1 MIVNNNTTMIPRH
14 VKHRAMTTTWPRHKP
29 QEWSQGSPERLKMA
43 GGCRRN
49 PLICH
54 TGGQNHG
61 SPCVPIKSTHFTY
74 ANNCAYIYIFTYIY
88 IYIYCLHTYI
98 HIYIYIHTYIYIY
111 SMVLYIY
118 MCVYVC
124 FFIFISDII
133 WIFAHLFM
141 IRCLCIY
148 LLMCLRIYH
157 CLFPYI
163 YIYYSFT
170 LLCAFVCVGP
180 FLFSWSFKKISAP
193 SLLMIPH
200 FFSRL
205 AASTNR
211 K

>member
-61 SPCVPIKSTHFTY
+61 SPCVPIKSIHFTY
-74 ANNCAYIYIFTYIY
+74 ANNCAYIYIFIYIY
-88 IYIYCLHTYI
+88 IYILFT
-98 HIYIYIHTYIYIY
+98 YIHTYIYIHIY
-111 SMVLYIY
+111 ILWFYIY
-118 MCVYVC
+118 ICVCMFVFLYLFLILYEYLHIYLWFDVYVFIYLCVYV
-124 FFIFISDII
+124 FIIVYF
-133 WIFAHLFM
+133 
-141 IRCLCIY
+141 R
-148 LLMCLRIYH
+148 
-157 CLFPYI
+157 I

>member
-61 SPCVPIKSTHFTY
+61 SPCVPIKSIHFTY

-88 IYIYCLHTYI
+88 ILFTYI
-98 HIYIYIHTYIYIY
+98 HIYIYTYIIYILWLYIYI
-111 SMVLYIY
+111 
-118 MCVYVC
+118 CVCVC
-124 FFIFISDII
+124 LFFIFISDII